1 MAGKRTDMEYMLLMG
16 AYHSFDDI
24 RSSGRIDSWG
34 NQMLYDTAATDK
46 AREATKIFL
55 ARHLKK

>member
-1 MAGKRTDMEYMLLMG
+1 MEYLLLMG